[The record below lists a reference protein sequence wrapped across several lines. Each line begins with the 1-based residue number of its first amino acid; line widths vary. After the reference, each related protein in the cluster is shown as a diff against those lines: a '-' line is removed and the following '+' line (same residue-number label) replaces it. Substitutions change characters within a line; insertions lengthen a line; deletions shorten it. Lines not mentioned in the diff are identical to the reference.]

1 MLSRQHRFDKAHWMA
16 AAPAFKMLWN
26 MYILSVESTAC
37 KNAFSVFACQLELPL
52 LFTPYR
58 GREQNLRKSHSNALE
73 RAIFAVKLGFSR

>member
-37 KNAFSVFACQLELPL
+37 KNAFSVFACQLELP
-52 LFTPYR
+52 
-58 GREQNLRKSHSNALE
+58 N
-73 RAIFAVKLGFSR
+73 